1 MLNKEDKQN
10 VAKVKKLIRTR
21 DLEKIEMGI
30 ELVRSINNPYIFD
43 ELLGNVEYS
52 FDQWSGTFNHDWKG
66 TGPDQYYFQI
76 AILGLI
82 NFAPK
87 GSNGYEI
94 RDSVK
99 ILKIKGEESGLHAYE
114 KLFIYAKYLSN
125 FSNLTF
131 LKLERFKEIIG
142 FEEIYSLPLKGL
154 EIGWCESIPNVNEK
168 WGFKNLE
175 VLHMSLPSDQVIDH
189 IDYLS
194 NLTTIETLK
203 LSASFG
209 AKSSTFSIDGLKI
222 LEIVRL
228 LTPWVHPIGV
238 TEVKSLKILLMQ
250 LFAFLHQTN

>member
-1 MLNKEDKQN
+1 
-10 VAKVKKLIRTR
+10 
-21 DLEKIEMGI
+21 MGI

-142 FEEIYSLPLKGL
+142 FEEIYSLPIKGL
-154 EIGWCESIPNVNEK
+154 EISWCESIPNTNEK

-175 VLHMSLPSDQVIDH
+175 VLHMSLPSNEVIDH
-189 IDYLS
+189 VDYLS
-194 NLTTIETLK
+194 ELTTIYNLK

-209 AKSSTFSIDGLKI
+209 AKSSTFSIDGLK
-222 LEIVRL
+222 
-228 LTPWVHPIGV
+228 
-238 TEVKSLKILLMQ
+238 
-250 LFAFLHQTN
+250 N

>member
-1 MLNKEDKQN
+1 
-10 VAKVKKLIRTR
+10 
-21 DLEKIEMGI
+21 MGI

-43 ELLGNVEYS
+43 VLLGIVEYS
-52 FDQWSGTFNHDWKG
+52 FDQWSGTLIHDWNG

-131 LKLERFKEIIG
+131 LKLKRFKEIIG
-142 FEEIYSLPLKGL
+142 FEEIYSLPIKGL
-154 EIGWCESIPNVNEK
+154 EISWCESIPNTNEK

-175 VLHMSLPSDQVIDH
+175 VLHMSLPSNEVIDH
-189 IDYLS
+189 VDYLS
-194 NLTTIETLK
+194 NLTTIENLK
-203 LSASFG
+203 LSASLVQNLQHFQ
-209 AKSSTFSIDGLKI
+209 
-222 LEIVRL
+222 
-228 LTPWVHPIGV
+228 
-238 TEVKSLKILLMQ
+238 LMD
-250 LFAFLHQTN
+250 